1 MREACCNAP
10 MADAATTAPAPA
22 KRMARIGLL
31 TGGAGLS
38 RFSEGS
44 ATLDAFEAGLR
55 ELGHVDGSTMQL
67 VRRDAQGRHERL
79 PALAAELVGLK
90 VDVIVASSAPD
101 AAAAKDTTSA
111 LPIVFVGAD
120 PVGIGLVKNLE
131 RPGGNVTGFTV
142 ASHSR
147 GRRLGLLRE
156 CLPTAHRVGVLV
168 NFAYPGAAS
177 VVKRIQVGAPAL
189 GVHTEIVQVREG
201 RDLLDAMGA
210 VARWHADALIV
221 VPHPLFLK
229 EGRRLAELAL
239 SRRLPMLAPYTRI
252 AEAGGLLAYEPDI
265 TYPFRRAAA
274 YVDRILKGTRPGDLP
289 VEESTRFRLVV
300 NLKTARALGIRVP
313 AALIAKA
320 DHVIAPAVGDPPA
333 EDPTAA
339 GAPAPPRA

>member
-1 MREACCNAP
+1 MPGMAEATA
-10 MADAATTAPAPA
+10 TAPAPTE
-22 KRMARIGLL
+22 RVARIGLL

-38 RFSEGS
+38 RFGEGS

-55 ELGHVDGSTMQL
+55 ELGHVDGRTIRL

-90 VDVIVASSAPD
+90 MDIIVASSAPD
-101 AAAAKDTTSA
+101 AAAAKDATSA

-120 PVGIGLVKNLE
+120 PVGIGLVKSLE

-156 CLPTAHRVGVLV
+156 CLPLAHRVGVLV
-168 NFAYPGAAS
+168 NLAYPGAAS
-177 VVKRIQVGAPAL
+177 VVKRIEVGAPAL
-189 GVHTEIVQVREG
+189 GVHIEIVHVREG
-201 RDLLDAMGA
+201 RDLVDAMSA
-210 VARWHADALIV
+210 IVRWHADALLV
-221 VPHPLFLK
+221 VPHPMFLR
-229 EGRRLAELAL
+229 EGRRLAEMAL
-239 SRRLPMLAPYTRI
+239 SRRLPMLAPYARI

-300 NLKTARALGIRVP
+300 NLKTARALGVRVP
-313 AALIAKA
+313 LALVSRADQVVDAAA
-320 DHVIAPAVGDPPA
+320 GERPP
-333 EDPTAA
+333 EEPTAA
-339 GAPAPPRA
+339 GA